1 MSGAQSDA
9 GLTERQQREIEY
21 HREYAAKQA
30 AERAR
35 PVNFDVVEPGPRRP
49 TNAFWSTYDLLLAH
63 DWKGKRALAPGC
75 GFGEDAARLARLG
88 AEVHAFDISPEIVDI
103 ARARNDG
110 FGYGV
115 ADYRV
120 AACENLPYADN
131 FFDLVFVVD
140 ILHHVDIPRSVAE
153 FKRVLKPG
161 GRIIGDEL
169 YTHSFVQRRIRE
181 STIVDK
187 GLYPLMKKF
196 IYGGKEPYITADEH
210 KIDEHE
216 FSHVEAA
223 CDPFHARWYNAMVGR
238 IAPDRYPALSS
249 LDRAIMGALGARGR
263 YLAGRVVFEG
273 VVAKR

>member
-1 MSGAQSDA
+1 MSGADTA
-9 GLTERQQREIEY
+9 GALTDRQRREIEY
-21 HREYAAKQA
+21 HRDYAARQA
-30 AERAR
+30 AERVR
-35 PVNFDVVEPGPRRP
+35 PVNFDVVDKGPRRP

-75 GFGEDAARLARLG
+75 GFGEDASRLARLG

-103 ARARNDG
+103 AKARNEG

-120 AACENLPYADN
+120 AACENLPYEDN

-140 ILHHVDIPRSVAE
+140 ILHHVDIPKSVAE
-153 FKRVLKPG
+153 FRRVLKPG

-181 STIVDK
+181 SAIVDK

-196 IYGGKEPYITADEH
+196 IYGGKEPYITEDEH
-210 KIDEHE
+210 KIDEDE
-216 FSHVEAA
+216 FSHVESA
-223 CDPFHARWYNAMVGR
+223 CDPFRAQWFNAFVGR
-238 IAPDRYPALSS
+238 IAPDRFATLSAF
-249 LDRAIMGALGARGR
+249 DRALMRALGPRGR
-263 YLAGRVVFEG
+263 YFAGRVVFEG